1 MHFVRVVL
9 NFNNVGKD
17 VDNML
22 NQTWLLSVS
31 FTFTLY
37 VHTLFTK
44 IINGILLGEVNVT
57 FRIQAIKTTFLHN
70 WMYFLVLLVILHVTV
85 LKVTYEYLYNI
96 FNILKYTGIFFY
108 NVRKSAIKLQIC
120 SWTLQPISLKVTNWA
135 NLCISAISNQFS
147 SCKGTSIQ
155 FVIEMLFLYFMYRC
169 LLVHFEFEYKKSSYM
184 RDTKVRIH
192 LRNKQQC

>member
-85 LKVTYEYLYNI
+85 LKVTYEYYQYFKI
-96 FNILKYTGIFFY
+96 YGDFFY
-108 NVRKSAIKLQIC
+108 NVRKSAIKLKIC

-135 NLCISAISNQFS
+135 NVCISAISNQFS

-155 FVIEMLFLYFMYRC
+155 FVIEMLFSYFMYRC
-169 LLVHFEFEYKKSSYM
+169 LLVHFEFEHKKSSYM

>member
-1 MHFVRVVL
+1 MVIKACRKKNAQKLHYVPMHFVRVVL

-44 IINGILLGEVNVT
+44 IINGILLCEVNVT

-96 FNILKYTGIFFY
+96 FNILKYTGICLQ
-108 NVRKSAIKLQIC
+108 RAQIC
-120 SWTLQPISLKVTNWA
+120 NKTQDLQLNAPTNQLK
-135 NLCISAISNQFS
+135 
-147 SCKGTSIQ
+147 
-155 FVIEMLFLYFMYRC
+155 
-169 LLVHFEFEYKKSSYM
+169 SY
-184 RDTKVRIH
+184 
-192 LRNKQQC
+192 

>member
-1 MHFVRVVL
+1 MSQKQRTEHYVPMHFVRVVL

-57 FRIQAIKTTFLHN
+57 LRIQAIKTTFLHN

-108 NVRKSAIKLQIC
+108 NVRKSAIKLKIC
-120 SWTLQPISLKVTNWA
+120 SWTLQPIS
-135 NLCISAISNQFS
+135 F
-147 SCKGTSIQ
+147 
-155 FVIEMLFLYFMYRC
+155 
-169 LLVHFEFEYKKSSYM
+169 
-184 RDTKVRIH
+184 
-192 LRNKQQC
+192 

>member
-1 MHFVRVVL
+1 MVIKACRKKNAQKLHYVPMHFVRVVL
-9 NFNNVGKD
+9 NLNNVDKD

-44 IINGILLGEVNVT
+44 IINGILLGEVYVT

-96 FNILKYTGIFFY
+96 FNILKYTGIFFTT
-108 NVRKSAIKLQIC
+108 C
-120 SWTLQPISLKVTNWA
+120 A
-135 NLCISAISNQFS
+135 NLQQNSRFAVERSNQS
-147 SCKGTSIQ
+147 A
-155 FVIEMLFLYFMYRC
+155 
-169 LLVHFEFEYKKSSYM
+169 
-184 RDTKVRIH
+184 
-192 LRNKQQC
+192 